1 MTHNEGSG
9 IYFLRYA
16 KGQESKEKNKKI
28 KQGYLAN
35 SRATSEFTITNS
47 LKSPYRIVTIIQK
60 DYSGS
65 DGLKAPI
72 TCLCWIWLVFGILL
86 QNCCTELNIE
96 NFLKLLNKHWKNIN
110 KLKTLDI

>member
-1 MTHNEGSG
+1 MPIAKEQELTHNEGSG

-47 LKSPYRIVTIIQK
+47 LKSPYRIVTMIQK
-60 DYSGS
+60 DYSGEY
-65 DGLKAPI
+65 GY
-72 TCLCWIWLVFGILL
+72 
-86 QNCCTELNIE
+86 
-96 NFLKLLNKHWKNIN
+96 FLEFYFRIVV
-110 KLKTLDI
+110 